1 MEKYYYVGAGNQ
13 ACGPILPTEFQ
24 SNGLTA
30 DTLVCRVGDQ
40 AWTRLGDIPEL
51 LGYVAPAPP
60 KAPQAPSVPQP
71 PYGQPQ
77 QPYGQPQQP
86 YTQPQQP
93 YNANNY
99 PPSNNMVWA
108 VLSTIL
114 CCIPTGI
121 YAIIRASKVNELWAM
136 GQFDESRKAAKDA
149 ATWSIIGAVLSL
161 VFGFIYGI
169 ALVAADM

>member
-1 MEKYYYVGAGNQ
+1 
-13 ACGPILPTEFQ
+13 
-24 SNGLTA
+24 
-30 DTLVCRVGDQ
+30 
-40 AWTRLGDIPEL
+40 
-51 LGYVAPAPP
+51 
-60 KAPQAPSVPQP
+60 
-71 PYGQPQ
+71 
-77 QPYGQPQQP
+77 
-86 YTQPQQP
+86 
-93 YNANNY
+93 
-99 PPSNNMVWA
+99 MVWA

-169 ALVAADM
+169 MLVVADM